1 MTFGERLKSR
11 RKAIG
16 ISADLLAER
25 VGKDRSIIFK
35 YERDE
40 VSPPVDVVA
49 KIAEVL
55 GVSPAYLV
63 GWVNNPNLTTEELAQ
78 MDEPVMIEILH
89 STSKLDE
96 NEKAGVRDYA
106 RFLGHKPTEE

>member
-1 MTFGERLKSR
+1 MSLGERIKAR

-16 ISADLLAER
+16 MSADTLAER

-40 VSPPVDVVA
+40 VSPPVNVVA
-49 KIAEVL
+49 MMADVL

-63 GWVNNPNLTTEELAQ
+63 GWVNNPDLTSEELAQ
-78 MDEPVMIEILH
+78 MDEPVMMEILH
-89 STSKLDE
+89 TTSKLPK
-96 NEKAGVRDYA
+96 NEKTVVRDYA
-106 RFLGHKPTEE
+106 RFLGQKPADE